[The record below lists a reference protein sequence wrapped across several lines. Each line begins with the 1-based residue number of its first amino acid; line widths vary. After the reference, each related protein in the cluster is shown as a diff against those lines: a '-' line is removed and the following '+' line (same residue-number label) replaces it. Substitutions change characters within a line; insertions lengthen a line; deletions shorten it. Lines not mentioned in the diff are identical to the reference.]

1 MDTEREEALIQ
12 KAQEDIHAF
21 GELYDE
27 YYSRIFNYALRRTAS
42 IDTAQDVTSDVFLK
56 ALNNIKRYQ
65 YKGIRFSS
73 WLYRIAANEITDYY
87 WNNRGGKYGLEEAGN
102 LIDNNTPSPDAELLE
117 AEAEMQRNEEF
128 LILHRSIAMLPIK
141 YQEVITLRFFE
152 YKQIKE
158 IGEILGKRE
167 GTVKSLLNR
176 GLVKLRSLMT

>member
-12 KAQEDIHAF
+12 KAQKDIHAF

-42 IDTAQDVTSDVFLK
+42 IDTAQDVTSEVFLK
-56 ALNNIKRYQ
+56 ALNNIKRYK

-73 WLYRIAANEITDYY
+73 WLYRIAANEIADYY
-87 WNNRGGKYGLEEAGN
+87 RDNRGGKYGLKEADN

-152 YKQIKE
+152 NKQIKE

-167 GTVKSLLNR
+167 GTIKSLLNR